1 MVCLPPGPHLSF
13 RSAHRRLPCADADCR
28 FFRPRSQ
35 VKVILHQLPQ
45 QLAPLLF
52 EQFLQLVIGHTPR
65 RAPASVATRRSKA
78 LREAAYAS
86 GPDKAS

>member
-13 RSAHRRLPCADADCR
+13 RPAHRRLPCADADCR

-52 EQFLQLVIGHTPR
+52 EQFLQLVMGHTPR
-65 RAPASVATRRSKA
+65 RVTGQRRD
-78 LREAAYAS
+78 EAFE
-86 GPDKAS
+86 GITGGGIRIRPG